1 MTAIAVIALAVL
13 AVVNVPG
20 SYSPSEKSKMASK
33 FDFQQLPLS
42 SASKAP
48 ERSVYTVEP
57 AVQKIRS
64 WISALGAAV
73 SLTDAD
79 GDGLANDYCLVDPRT
94 RSVTVAPAPGTGAR
108 YQPFLLGAGPLRYD
122 RTMTPMGCYPG
133 DFNEDGLTDFLVP
146 YTGRTPILYIHQP
159 NAKPGAS
166 AFKPQELV
174 PGSQQRWVSDTATLA
189 DVDGDG
195 HVDILLGNYFR
206 DGVRL
211 LDPSAKSDPRLQMAD
226 SLSRANNGGGLRIFL
241 SHPVMRDGRL
251 SANFQEAKNVLK
263 PGDAHGWS
271 VAIGAVD
278 FTGDLLPDIY
288 VADDFGPDHLFVNQ
302 STPGHVKLTPV
313 TGRRGFFQPESKVLG
328 HDSFKSMAAGVGD
341 LNGDGRL
348 DMFVTNI
355 TSEFGLQESNF
366 AWINNGKPL
375 KPGAPAPFSDKSESL
390 GLSRSGW
397 GWDAK
402 VGDFDND
409 GKPEIVQTA
418 GYIKGHTN
426 RWPELHEL
434 AFSNDNS
441 LKHVASWPSFQPGT
455 DISGHEHDAFWVRGP
470 SGRYAN
476 LGKQVGLGAPMVSRG
491 VALGDV
497 NGDGKLDFG
506 LANQWGPSYL
516 YENRAGGG
524 PFLGLDLRLPPAGK
538 KSATRFLPFP
548 PRGIAAR
555 PAIGAEVTIALPNGR
570 KLVQQVYG
578 TNGHAGASAQQLIFG
593 LGKNPPS
600 QVVANVAWR
609 DGTGVRHHASFK
621 LRPGWHAVL
630 LEER

>member
-1 MTAIAVIALAVL
+1 MTAIAVIALAAL
-13 AVVNVPG
+13 AVLNIPG
-20 SYSPSEKSKMASK
+20 GYSPSQKAKMASK
-33 FDFQQLPLS
+33 FDFHQLLLP
-42 SASKAP
+42 SASTAP
-48 ERSVYTVEP
+48 KQSAYAVEP
-57 AVQKIRS
+57 QLQKIRS

-73 SLTDAD
+73 ALTDVD

-94 RSVTVAPAPGTGAR
+94 RSVTVAPAPGTGSR
-108 YQPFLLGAGPLRYD
+108 YQPFLLDARPLRYD
-122 RTMTPMGCYPG
+122 RTMTPMGCAPG
-133 DFNEDGLTDFLVP
+133 DFNEDGLTDLLVS
-146 YTGRTPILYIHQP
+146 YTGRTPVLFIRQP
-159 NAKPGAS
+159 NTKTGAA

-174 PGSQQRWVSDTATLA
+174 PGTQRWVSDTATLA

-211 LDPSAKSDPRLQMAD
+211 LDPAAKSDPSLQMPNSFA
-226 SLSRANNGGGLRIFL
+226 RANNGGGMRIFL
-241 SHPVMRDGRL
+241 SHPVMRNGRL

-263 PGDAHGWS
+263 GSDAHGWT

-278 FTGDLLPDIY
+278 LTGDLLPDIY
-288 VADDFGPDHLFVNQ
+288 VANDMGPDHLFVNQ

-313 TGRRGFFQPESKVLG
+313 TGTRGFFQPESKVLG
-328 HDSFKSMAAGVGD
+328 RDSFKSMAAGIGD

-348 DMFVTNI
+348 DIFVTNL
-355 TSEFGLQESNF
+355 TSEFGLQESNY
-366 AWINNGKPL
+366 ACINNGKPL
-375 KPGAPAPFSDKSESL
+375 KPGSPAPFTDKSESL

-397 GWDAK
+397 GWDSK
-402 VGDFDND
+402 IGDFDND
-409 GKPEIVQTA
+409 GKPEIVQAA
-418 GYIKGHTN
+418 GFIKGHTN
-426 RWPELHEL
+426 RWPELQEL
-434 AFSNDNS
+434 AFNNDNTPR
-441 LKHVASWPSFQPGT
+441 HIASWPNFTLGT
-455 DISGHEHDAFWVRGP
+455 DISGHEHDAFWTRGS

-476 LGKQVGLGAPMVSRG
+476 LGKQVGLGAPMVTRG

-497 NGDGKLDFG
+497 NGDGKLDFAIG
-506 LANQWGPSYL
+506 NQWGPSYL
-516 YENRAGGG
+516 YENRAAGG

-555 PAIGAEVTIALPNGR
+555 PAIGAEVTIALPSGR

-578 TNGHAGASAQQLIFG
+578 TNGHAGASSQQLIFG

-609 DGTGVRHHASFK
+609 DGAGVQHHASFK